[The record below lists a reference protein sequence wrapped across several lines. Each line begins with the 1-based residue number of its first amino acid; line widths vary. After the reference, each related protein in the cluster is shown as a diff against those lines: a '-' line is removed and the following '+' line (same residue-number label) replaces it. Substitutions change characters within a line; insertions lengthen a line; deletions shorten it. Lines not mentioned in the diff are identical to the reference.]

1 MCFCMHKIALQ
12 TKSLLEKIRNYCMR
26 CKFKLL
32 HCWPQHVILIHL
44 SFQRSAFN
52 CPSLQANNC
61 VHLLF
66 CGFLRQPAL
75 LNNSQVFAA
84 VASLTGRLIN
94 FLCSWENPRERR
106 KSKMLDLIQNGGFN
120 SKWWIQFK
128 MEESIQN
135 EEINSK

>member
-1 MCFCMHKIALQ
+1 MHKIALQ
-12 TKSLLEKIRNYCMR
+12 TKSLPKKIRNYCMR

-84 VASLTGRLIN
+84 VASLTGCLIN